1 MPPYYDSLLGK
12 VIAWDENRESAIAR
26 ALRALAETEVRG
38 VPTTIPVAI
47 DILRSEQFATGRY
60 SSNFLAEVGSQL
72 PALAES

>member
-1 MPPYYDSLLGK
+1 
-12 VIAWDENRESAIAR
+12 
-26 ALRALAETEVRG
+26 

-60 SSNFLAEVGSQL
+60 STNFLAEVGSQL